1 MRTMTTDTDTPDFH
15 VGAGGRVL
23 LAFAGLMLPA
33 AAGLYLYGQIA
44 PGV

>member
-1 MRTMTTDTDTPDFH
+1 MSTMTTDTETPNFH
-15 VGAGGRVL
+15 VGAGSRIL
-23 LAFAGLMLPA
+23 LTFAGLMVPA